1 MILLLFHQDRVG
13 SQSEIL
19 GMGKEKDN
27 SSSLIHNL
35 KDQLLVKN
43 HLSIIRKISRETNFI
58 TKVETF

>member
-13 SQSEIL
+13 SKSEIL